1 MSISYFDYFHSDKAG
16 LCEGSFFWDLFPQ
29 NCSLS
34 ARPFEIKVESDSA
47 SRIANVLTKS
57 VP

>member
-34 ARPFEIKVESDSA
+34 AKPSEIKMESDSEP
-47 SRIANVLTKS
+47 RITNAMAEF